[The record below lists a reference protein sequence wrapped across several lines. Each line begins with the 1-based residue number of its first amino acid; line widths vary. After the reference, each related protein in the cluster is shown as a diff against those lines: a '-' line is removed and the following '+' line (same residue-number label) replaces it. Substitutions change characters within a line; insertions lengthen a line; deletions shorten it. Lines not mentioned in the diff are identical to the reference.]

1 MKICK
6 DRALDSEAYLLF
18 YVKQGSSPWFST
30 LLKRKKNSS
39 GDSDEGSYSCS
50 GSDSDSDEQEN
61 EGSPETP
68 SWCKDEVRDT
78 NDSPDGALGTLGL
91 RSVGPNSDNISKGK
105 CITSIVQEKAI
116 EDEPIKQFK
125 DMLINKLRMAGLT
138 GSEIEEAAAVILA
151 RTLEESQM
159 VFALKASRRE
169 YIVET
174 LDDRDKTGLKKR
186 RRNDTKVEGHELGE
200 VSREEEESGDIAL
213 CDFEHF

>member
-1 MKICK
+1 VG
-6 DRALDSEAYLLF
+6 LLP
-18 YVKQGSSPWFST
+18 YVVPVADVLPNLPCFI
-30 LLKRKKNSS
+30 
-39 GDSDEGSYSCS
+39 E
-50 GSDSDSDEQEN
+50 
-61 EGSPETP
+61 
-68 SWCKDEVRDT
+68 DEVRDT

-91 RSVGPNSDNISKGK
+91 RSVGPNSDNITKGK

-151 RTLEESQM
+151 RTEESQM

-174 LDDRDKTGLKKR
+174 LDGKLFLWLST
-186 RRNDTKVEGHELGE
+186 
-200 VSREEEESGDIAL
+200 
-213 CDFEHF
+213 